1 MTREKYRTTFARYW
15 LIITTESFMSEH
27 TKKVYSLYA
36 WCYDSLFGR
45 IFEHGRCT
53 ALHMMNVQSHESIL
67 EVGVGTGLSLP
78 LYPKDVQVTGI
89 DISHDMLAKAAR
101 KVQHHRLS
109 NVSLHNMNALAM
121 SFADNTFD
129 KVIAS
134 HAITVV
140 AEPLRALHE
149 IIRVT
154 KKEGEIFLLNYAGC
168 NHPFIHHIEKFIS
181 PYRDKLGLGKHIDL
195 HELLNKVG
203 LSILSERRVNFLD
216 MCKLIHCKNISDNP
230 QP

>member
-1 MTREKYRTTFARYW
+1 MTREKYRTTFARPW

-27 TKKVYSLYA
+27 IKKVYSLYA

-45 IFEHGRCT
+45 IFEHGRYT
-53 ALHMMNVQSHESIL
+53 ALHMMDVKSHESIL

-89 DISHDMLAKAAR
+89 DISHDMLAKARR

-109 NVSLHNMNALAM
+109 NVSLHNMDALTM
-121 SFADNTFD
+121 SFPNSTFD

-134 HAITVV
+134 HVITVV

-149 IIRVT
+149 IMRVT
-154 KKEGEIFLLNYAGC
+154 KNGGEIFLLNYVGC
-168 NHPFIHHIEKFIS
+168 NHPFVHHIEKFIS
-181 PYRDKLGLGKHIDL
+181 PYRDKLGLGKHVDL

-203 LSILSERRVNFLD
+203 LSVLSERRVNFLD
-216 MCKLIHCKNISDNP
+216 MCKLIHCKNISGAT